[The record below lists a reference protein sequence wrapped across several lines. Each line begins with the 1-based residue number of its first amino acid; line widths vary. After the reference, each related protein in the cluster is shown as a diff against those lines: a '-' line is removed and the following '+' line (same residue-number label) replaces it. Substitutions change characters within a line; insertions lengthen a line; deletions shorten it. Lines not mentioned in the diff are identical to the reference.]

1 MKKFTYAVVS
11 ALLATMLIVTAASAL
26 FFNNGTFETGSWT
39 PGWDGA
45 GQREFLL
52 FDGGYD
58 GTGFPNLSAGG
69 ADLSAIVPPGG
80 APALSVADPNT
91 NNLLLY
97 PAYGNYSARIN
108 SQDSYSS
115 AGYGRNA
122 NTLYQTTVVEAA
134 DVDAGDGKVHLR
146 MMYAAVLVEPS
157 NAHTIDEVPM
167 FFLEV
172 KDETAGTIIFHDQAY
187 VNDPGHTWNTGA
199 AFVGGGTWYF
209 TDWQLVDTIAGDGS
223 GPNSIVGHTVSVKV
237 VGSGCSLSG
246 HPGYIYVDE
255 IGSSHVGG
263 PAIVASGPATRNT
276 GQTITYTYDYFNGD
290 SATIDANVTVNPPV
304 GVTFT
309 SVADPNCTLN
319 GGGDVTCTFASLAGN
334 TGGQFTIDGTV
345 TAVGPATIN
354 HGNYNIGATGYPT
367 VTGPVVVTDVPAAP
381 ANNPPVANDDVYST
395 SRNVTLNGTTVL
407 VNDTDADLDPL
418 TAVLG
423 VGPTHASAFTLNAD
437 GTFTYTPS
445 LNYTGQ
451 DTFTYFANDG
461 TENSAAPATVT
472 IDITANDPPV
482 IGQGASSNITM
493 SEDAKPVPFGP
504 LTLTATDLNG
514 DPLTWSILTPPAY
527 GTASIDPVTGVVSY
541 KPKLNYNTDS
551 HANTPDDSFVA
562 QVDDGNGGTATHTVN
577 LTITPV
583 SDPFILNQAFRI
595 TYNGWKHLKDVQA
608 VKGGYRTATTGF
620 FRAKPVMPF
629 TTFTLIS
636 YTGPDQ
642 GQARVTIDGVNMGT
656 VDLYSPAP
664 QYKAEFAFP
673 GLANGQHMVVIQ
685 PLGTKNAASTGTN
698 VRVDALKFNTTT
710 FDENMVDNK
719 KIDMWYGSWLGQTDA
734 NAEHNAYRIS
744 SVKDGNMLYT
754 WVGVEITWLTALGPS
769 YGKAEIYVDG
779 VLNQTVDLYAATQ
792 TWQHP
797 ITISGLTY
805 GRHTIRIHVLG
816 TKRPASSGT
825 GVVMDGLDF
834 E

>member
-1 MKKFTYAVVS
+1 MQMKKFTYAVVS

-108 SQDSYSS
+108 SQDSYSG

-381 ANNPPVANDDVYST
+381 AN
-395 SRNVTLNGTTVL
+395 
-407 VNDTDADLDPL
+407 
-418 TAVLG
+418 
-423 VGPTHASAFTLNAD
+423 
-437 GTFTYTPS
+437 
-445 LNYTGQ
+445 
-451 DTFTYFANDG
+451 
-461 TENSAAPATVT
+461 
-472 IDITANDPPV
+472 DPPV
-482 IGQGASSNITM
+482 IDQGASSDITM

-527 GTASIDPVTGVVSY
+527 GTASIDPITGVVSY

-551 HANTPDDSFVA
+551 HANTPDDVFVA

-608 VKGGYRTATTGF
+608 VQGGYRTATTGF
-620 FRAKPVMPF
+620 FRAKPVMAF